1 MAYTDDWESLM
12 NGVFGPGGKLK
23 FSQSTPQ
30 AAQPKPEKPEKTQ
43 DSPLPDWNAALL
55 ARQKKL
61 DEMLKQQNAALK
73 GQDAATKSALEDSRK
88 MLRDLEEDG
97 LLAKGTADAKPEH
110 LGSFEGLAD
119 EVKKT
124 VLGQDAFVEGVA
136 RAMRRPFVLGTEPPA
151 ARNVVLLCGGPG
163 TGRHFALMETARCM
177 AARGLLQ
184 SDQIASLDLALYPNS
199 GAEKLFL
206 QDLYAALYAPG
217 EIVVFEHYE
226 SCYPGFLKTISDL
239 AVKGS
244 APLSS
249 RYLVNKE
256 GILVDAGTA
265 LAPGAVSR
273 IDPRGK
279 YLIFFSNKGREA
291 MADHFG
297 AAFVSALGDV
307 CTTTPFA
314 REDLAALAAQQL
326 NALARKV
333 QTRLGLTLSAGA
345 DVRDHVAARCTP
357 EQGAAGLAACCDKIF
372 RALSEY
378 CLQTDK
384 KLTGTVTLIARPDG
398 IDFQLGNAAPARLF
412 DLLPAAYTGAVDEI
426 KRELDEL
433 VGLAP
438 VKEYVFGLADN
449 IQVQQRRA
457 AAGFKTASLSM
468 HMIFTGNPGTG
479 KTTIARLV
487 ARYLKAIGA
496 LKGGQLI
503 EVGRGDLVG
512 RYTGHT
518 APLTNSVIE
527 SALGGVLFIDEA
539 YSLYRGEQDS
549 FGLEAIDTLVKG
561 MEDHRDE
568 LVVILAGYTKEME
581 TFLTA
586 NSGLASRFPNKIEF
600 PDYTADELLDITTV
614 LAKGKGYRLAESCT
628 FPLLGYY
635 KRRQALDSRTAGN
648 GRLARNT
655 LEKAI
660 FNQSRRLV
668 AEPAAAL
675 DLILPGDL
683 EFEE

>member
-12 NGVFGPGGKLK
+12 NGVFGPGGRFK
-23 FSQSTPQ
+23 
-30 AAQPKPEKPEKTQ
+30 AAPGTSASKTGG
-43 DSPLPDWNAALL
+43 SAALPDLNAALL
-55 ARQKKL
+55 EQQKRL
-61 DEMLKQQNAALK
+61 DELLKQQNAQLRT
-73 GQDAATKSALEDSRK
+73 QSDATAAALESSRQ
-88 MLRDLEEDG
+88 MLRDMEDEG
-97 LLAKGTADAKPEH
+97 LLVRGTTDVKPEH
-110 LGSFEGLAD
+110 LGSFEGLAA
-119 EVKKT
+119 EVKQT
-124 VLGQDAFVEGVA
+124 VLGQDAFVDSVV
-136 RAMRRPFVLGTEPPA
+136 RAMRRPFVLGTEAPA
-151 ARNVVLLCGGPG
+151 ARNVILLTGGAG
-163 TGRHFALMETARCM
+163 TGRHFALEETARCM

-184 SDQIASLDLALYPNS
+184 SDRIATLDLALYPNS

-206 QDLYAALYAPG
+206 QDLYAALHAPG
-217 EIVVFEHYE
+217 EILAFEHYE
-226 SCYPGFLKTISDL
+226 SCYPGFLKTLSDL

-273 IDPRGK
+273 IDPCGK
-279 YLIFFSNKGREA
+279 YLIFYSHKGREA
-291 MADHFG
+291 LADKFG
-297 AAFVSALGDV
+297 AALVSALGDV
-307 CTTTPFA
+307 CETASYT

-326 NALARKV
+326 NALAQKIR
-333 QTRLGLTLSAGA
+333 TRLGLTLSAGA
-345 DVRDHVAARCTP
+345 DVRDYVAAQCTA
-357 EQGAAGLAACCDKIF
+357 QKGAAGLSACTDRIF

-378 CLQTDK
+378 CLQTDET
-384 KLTGTVTLIARPDG
+384 LTGTVTLTAGPEGVLFRLNDG
-398 IDFQLGNAAPARLF
+398 ADQPLF
-412 DLLPAAYTGAVDEI
+412 DLLPAAYTGALDAIRAEI
-426 KRELDEL
+426 NEL

-449 IQVQQRRA
+449 LQVQQRRA
-457 AAGFKTASLSM
+457 AAGLKTASLSM

-496 LKGGQLI
+496 LKGGQLV
-503 EVGRGDLVG
+503 EVTRADLVG

-568 LVVILAGYTKEME
+568 LVVILAGYTREME

-586 NSGLASRFPNKIEF
+586 NSGLASRFPNRIEF
-600 PDYTADELLDITTV
+600 PDYTAVELLQITQV
-614 LAKGKGYRLAESCT
+614 LAKNKGYTLAEACT
-628 FPLLGYY
+628 EPLLGYY
-635 KRRQALDSRTAGN
+635 ARWQESDARTAGN

-660 FNQSRRLV
+660 FHQSRRLV

-675 DLILPGDL
+675 DLILPSDL
-683 EFEE
+683 ELKEP

>member
-12 NGVFGPGGKLK
+12 NGVFGPGGRFK
-23 FSQSTPQ
+23 
-30 AAQPKPEKPEKTQ
+30 AAPGASAPKTGG
-43 DSPLPDWNAALL
+43 SAALPDLNAALL
-55 ARQKKL
+55 EQQKRL
-61 DEMLKQQNAALK
+61 DELLKQQNAQLK
-73 GQDAATKSALEDSRK
+73 TQSDATTAALESSRQ
-88 MLRDLEEDG
+88 MLRDMEDEG
-97 LLAKGTADAKPEH
+97 LLARGTTDVKPEH
-110 LGSFEGLAD
+110 LGSFEGLAA
-119 EVKKT
+119 EVRQT
-124 VLGQDAFVEGVA
+124 VLGQDAFVDSVV
-136 RAMRRPFVLGTEPPA
+136 RAMRRPFVLGTEAPA
-151 ARNVVLLCGGPG
+151 ARNVILLTGGAG
-163 TGRHFALMETARCM
+163 TGRHFALEETARCM

-184 SDQIASLDLALYPNS
+184 SDRIATLDLALYPNS

-206 QDLYAALYAPG
+206 QDLYAALHAPG
-217 EIVVFEHYE
+217 EILAFEHYE
-226 SCYPGFLKTISDL
+226 SCYPGFLKTLSDL

-265 LAPGAVSR
+265 LAPGAVSH
-273 IDPRGK
+273 IDPCGK
-279 YLIFFSNKGREA
+279 YLIFYSHKGREA
-291 MADHFG
+291 LADKFG
-297 AAFVSALGDV
+297 AALVSALGDV
-307 CTTTPFA
+307 CETASYT

-326 NALARKV
+326 NALAQKIR
-333 QTRLGLTLSAGA
+333 TRLGLTLSAGA
-345 DVRDHVAARCTP
+345 DVRDYVAAQCTA
-357 EQGAAGLAACCDKIF
+357 QKGAAGLAECCDRIF

-378 CLQTDK
+378 CLRTDET
-384 KLTGTVTLIARPDG
+384 LTGT
-398 IDFQLGNAAPARLF
+398 AALTAGPEGVLFRLNGGADQPLF
-412 DLLPAAYTGAVDEI
+412 DLLPAAYTGALDAIRAEI
-426 KRELDEL
+426 NEL

-449 IQVQQRRA
+449 LQVQQRRA
-457 AAGFKTASLSM
+457 AAGLKTASLSM

-487 ARYLKAIGA
+487 AKYLKAIGA
-496 LKGGQLI
+496 LKGGQLV
-503 EVGRGDLVG
+503 EVTRADLVG

-600 PDYTADELLDITTV
+600 PDYTAEELLQITHV
-614 LAKGKGYRLAESCT
+614 QAKNKGYRLAESCT
-628 FPLLGYY
+628 EPLLGYY
-635 KRRQALDSRTAGN
+635 ARWQAADARTAGN

-660 FNQSRRLV
+660 FHQSRRLV

-675 DLILPGDL
+675 DLILPSDL
-683 EFEE
+683 ELKEP